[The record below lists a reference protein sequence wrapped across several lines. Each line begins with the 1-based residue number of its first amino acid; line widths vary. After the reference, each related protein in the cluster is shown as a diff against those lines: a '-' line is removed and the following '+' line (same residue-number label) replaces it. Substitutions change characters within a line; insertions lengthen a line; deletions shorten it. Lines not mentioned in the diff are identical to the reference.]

1 MPDKPLSPEDWKKF
15 SAGLQAESGDSSGSG
30 DAGLAPPVQSALDFG
45 KGAVKGLG
53 KGAASMIP
61 ESAMNLVGMEGKK
74 WKDWSASEGDPNSMS
89 ERAGEWTGDVGA
101 NVAPFFLVPEL
112 GVGAKLGQLAA
123 KVGPRA
129 ATWAT
134 RAGSMVEDT
143 AKGMFGGGS
152 EAFVHNEE
160 TKDPNAVVDRTKRG
174 AETGGVTAGA
184 LRAGRLAY
192 EALPPGVKHMVHLGA
207 GLAAPVA
214 GAVLAIDRA
223 GGHHWVPHWMLYG
236 LGGLATGTA
245 AAAAHVPPAVT
256 GAAAERASQ
265 GAGYEQTDKTGYSVT
280 EGSGDYIENPS
291 R

>member
-1 MPDKPLSPEDWKKF
+1 MPKAWTDEQWKKF
-15 SAGLQAESGDSSGSG
+15 SGGLQAETADSSGGGG
-30 DAGLAPPVQSALDFG
+30 DAGLAPPVQSVLDFG

-61 ESAMNLVGMEGKK
+61 ESVEGKS

-89 ERAGEWTGDVGA
+89 ERAGEWTGDIGA

-112 GVGAKLGQLAA
+112 GVGVKLGQLAA

-134 RAGSMVEDT
+134 RAGSMIEDT
-143 AKGMFGGGS
+143 AKGAFGGGS
-152 EAFVHNEE
+152 EALVHNEE

-184 LRAGRLAY
+184 VRAGRLAY
-192 EALPPGVKHMVHLGA
+192 EALPANVKHLVHLGA

-280 EGSGDYIENPS
+280 KDDGGGDYIENPS

>member
-1 MPDKPLSPEDWKKF
+1 MPKAWTDEQWKKF
-15 SAGLQAESGDSSGSG
+15 SGGLQAETADTSGGG

-45 KGAVKGLG
+45 KGLG
-53 KGAASMIP
+53 KGAAKGVASFIP
-61 ESAMNLVGMEGKK
+61 ESIEGKS
-74 WKDWSASEGDPNSMS
+74 WKDWSAEPGDPTSMS
-89 ERAGEWTGDVGA
+89 ERFGETGGDIAA

-112 GVGAKLGQLAA
+112 GVGMKLGQLAA

-134 RAGSMVEDT
+134 RAGSMIEDT
-143 AKGMFGGGS
+143 AKGAFGGGS
-152 EAFVHNEE
+152 EGFVHNVEN
-160 TKDPNAVVDRTKRG
+160 KDVDKVVDRTKRG
-174 AETGGVTAGA
+174 AETGGVTSAT

-256 GAAAERASQ
+256 GAAAERAAQ

-280 EGSGDYIENPS
+280 KDDGSGDYIENPS